1 MSVAKMSISQRREYD
16 RDMKRAERSRYKE
29 ANLIEVTTRVPN
41 NPEAIIKLRAYA
53 KKLCK

>member
-1 MSVAKMSISQRREYD
+1 MSIAKMSISQRREYD

-29 ANLIEVTTRVPN
+29 ASLAEITCRVPN
-41 NPEAIIKLRAYA
+41 NPEAIIKLRAFA